1 MHADSRGRGGTR
13 MEPRLNLAA
22 LANTHPFPVERNNET
37 DRIWIVRRAFR
48 EAPVLVA
55 YLLRCEFST
64 AYRCFV
70 LGA

>member
-1 MHADSRGRGGTR
+1 

-55 YLLRCEFST
+55 YLLRCEFFT
-64 AYRCFV
+64 AR
-70 LGA
+70 